1 MEATAAAGPASRVLL
16 RLAAAGAQ
24 TRTDLADHLGLSA
37 PTLTRAVRPLIED
50 GLVLEDEP
58 LAPAGA
64 EAGRPARS
72 LRLAPRAAAL
82 LGVKLTNDHLYA
94 SVIDPLGTVLAER
107 SEPLA
112 SREPDGVV
120 AQIAELARR
129 CQPEAGMAPAG
140 IGLSLGASVRGRSTI
155 TVAPFLGWR
164 DEPIGA
170 RLRSATGLDVLVAND
185 VRAFTHAEAW
195 FGLGHGVDPFA
206 LLTLG
211 AGIGCGLVVGG
222 RTIAGA
228 HGAAGSVGHLPL
240 RETGPACEM
249 GHVGCARALA
259 AAPGLAHQASA
270 VLGRE
275 VAPEEIVGPEGLT
288 ELALDERLA
297 GVLEAAADAAGR
309 IVGSIVALIDPE
321 VVVVSGESVGLV
333 EAHRE
338 AFDAAVERARHW
350 SAPPPRIVTRAFSF
364 GEWAR
369 GAAALAIEP
378 WTRAVEAGL
387 RGASA

>member
-24 TRTDLADHLGLSA
+24 TRTDLADHLGISA

-50 GLVLEDEP
+50 GLVLEDKP
-58 LAPAGA
+58 SPPA

-72 LRLAPRAAAL
+72 LRLAPSAAAL

-129 CQPEAGMAPAG
+129 LEPEAGMAPSG

-170 RLRSATGLDVLVAND
+170 RLRSATGLDVLVAHD